1 MLSQV
6 GYYLT
11 TYFGAVL
18 QVVLL
23 TALFYHL
30 SVLLRSTRVARMLL
44 GVIAGVVVFLGLVYL
59 LHLDVLYHIFERIST
74 YIILLTV
81 VIFQPEIRRAFTMMG
96 SRWKVL
102 SGANNQNKGEV
113 LREILESLSKR
124 RCGALIAIEQ
134 KVSLL
139 VFQDIGV
146 TVDAALT
153 TELVSTIFYS
163 DSPLHDGG
171 MIIRNGRIAGARCVF
186 PMAQEAPELHQLGM
200 RHRAAV
206 GLSEETDAVVLV
218 VSEQT
223 GEISIAHDGHLFRDV
238 EGERLQR
245 YLSALFYR
253 EQQEAAAWKPL
264 KLYYSLFAKKER
276 KA

>member
-6 GYYLT
+6 LYYIT

-18 QVVLL
+18 QVLVL

-30 SVLLRSTRVARMLL
+30 LVLLRSTRVARMLL
-44 GVIAGVVVFLGLVYL
+44 AVIAGVVVFVALVYFL
-59 LHLDVLYHIFERIST
+59 QLDVLYQIFKWLSM
-74 YIILLTV
+74 YIIMLTV

-102 SGANNQNKGEV
+102 SGAGQKGEGM
-113 LREILESLSKR
+113 REILEMLSKQ

-139 VFQDIGV
+139 TFQDIGV
-146 TVDAALT
+146 TLDAAVMP
-153 TELVSTIFYS
+153 ELVAAIFYS
-163 DSPLHDGG
+163 GSALHDGG
-171 MIIRNGRIAGARCVF
+171 MIIRNGRIAAARCVF
-186 PMAQEAPELHQLGM
+186 PLAQESPELEHLGM

-206 GLSEETDAVVLV
+206 GLSEETDAVVLI

-223 GEISIAHDGHLFRDV
+223 GEISIAHDGRLYRDV
-238 EGERLQR
+238 SDERLQR
-245 YLSALFYR
+245 YLDALIRR
-253 EQQEAAAWKPL
+253 EQKEAASWKYL
-264 KLYYSLFAKKER
+264 KLFDMLLRRKKE
-276 KA
+276 AAE